1 MLIYLAD
8 LAHTYSTKNE
18 SLMIPLNIGYLKAY
32 ALEKHKDK
40 VEIKLFKD
48 PQKLLEALD
57 DQNPNLMGF
66 ANYGWNSDLNLK
78 IGNYIKSKS
87 PDTTIISGGPNIDE
101 GSESITNFL
110 NLNSYIDY
118 YVTDGGEEP
127 FSEIISWLMNNK
139 KSEIP
144 KNIIYLQKN
153 RVLFNSGR
161 RPLKKES
168 NHISSPY
175 LAGYL
180 DGFLDLN
187 MVPLLETNR
196 GCPFRCSFCAWGMAS
211 HDIVSKLNIDNTIA
225 EIEYIGKR
233 TKVNNWIICDANFGM
248 LKRDVTIAKAIRK
261 VHDKYQYPKTCQMW
275 LSKNT
280 SDRNLEIAKIL
291 GNMIVPTMA
300 IQSMD
305 KTVLENI
312 NRDNISSD
320 TYYKYQKKFH
330 SMGSTTYSDLIV
342 PLPMEKLSTHLDGLR
357 KLFDVGVDIIQNHN
371 MRMLP
376 GCEMN
381 TDETRKKFKFKTKY
395 RLIHGDSGVYKTKN
409 GKDIKSFELEESLR
423 STNTMNE
430 EDLFKLREI
439 HFFIEFTWNLKIYSD
454 LLQIAKNFNINPI
467 DLILNFMENTKKN
480 KKLSLF
486 WRLFNESSKN
496 EWFNNREDAESFFS
510 KKENFAKL
518 VNQEYEKINIQ
529 FAIIILRDYKKT
541 FDEVFLNTIKSYEE
555 IPKNFIDNLST
566 IVFSQFPPL
575 ETGNIKI
582 KSRIDFKDIFNSEK
596 VYETN
601 SNIFEYSFPKN
612 KLQEEVTNIL
622 LKKGTSISKVL
633 NTQAFSIRDLKRN
646 FIIDKNISRNQL
658 N

>member
-8 LAHTYSTKNE
+8 LAHTHSTKNE

-32 ALEKHKDK
+32 ALEQHKDK

-57 DQNPNLMGF
+57 DKNPNLMGF

-78 IGNYIKSKS
+78 IGNYVKSKS
-87 PDTTIISGGPNIDE
+87 PNTTIISGGPNIDE
-101 GSESITNFL
+101 GNESITNFL

-153 RVLFNSGR
+153 GVLFNSGR

-180 DGFLDLN
+180 DEFLDLN

-211 HDIVSKLNIDNTIA
+211 HDIVSKLNIDNTLA

-248 LKRDVTIAKAIRK
+248 LKRDVAIAKAIRE

-291 GNMIVPTMA
+291 GDMIVPTMA

-395 RLIHGDSGVYKTKN
+395 RLIHGDSGVYKTKH
-409 GKDIKSFELEESLR
+409 GQDIKSFELEESLR
-423 STNTMNE
+423 STSTMSE

-454 LLQIAKNFNINPI
+454 LLQIAKNFKINPI

-486 WRLFNESSKN
+486 WSLFNNSSKN
-496 EWFNNREDAESFFS
+496 EWFNSRKEAESFFS
-510 KKENFAKL
+510 KKENFTKL

-541 FDEVFLNTIKSYEE
+541 FDDVFLNTIKSYEE

-575 ETGNIKI
+575 ETGDIKI
-582 KSRIDFKDIFNSEK
+582 KSRVDFKDIFNSEK
-596 VYETN
+596 LYENN
-601 SNIFEYSFPKN
+601 SKIFEYSFPKN
-612 KLQEEVTNIL
+612 KLQEKVTNIL

-646 FIIDKNISRNQL
+646 FIINNNISRNQL

>member
-32 ALEKHKDK
+32 AMEQHKDK
-40 VEIKLFKD
+40 IEIKLFKD
-48 PQKLLEALD
+48 PQKLLLSIGD
-57 DQNPNLMGF
+57 KNPDLVGF
-66 ANYGWNSDLNLK
+66 ANYGWNADLNFK
-78 IGNYIKSKS
+78 VGNYIKSNLPK
-87 PDTTIISGGPNIDE
+87 TTIISGGPNIDE
-101 GSESITNFL
+101 EVVSRIEFL
-110 NLNSYIDY
+110 KSNSYIDY

-127 FSEIISWLMNNK
+127 FSEIVYWLLNNK
-139 KSEIP
+139 KTEIP
-144 KNIIYLQKN
+144 KNIIYLKKDGN
-153 RVLFNSGR
+153 LFNSGR

-180 DGFLDLN
+180 DEFLDLN

-211 HDIVSKLNIDNTIA
+211 HDIVSKLNIDNTLA

-233 TKVNNWIICDANFGM
+233 AKVNNWIICDANFGM
-248 LKRDVTIAKAIRK
+248 LKRDVEIAKAIRS
-261 VHDKYQYPKTCQMW
+261 VHDKYKYPKTCQMW

-291 GNMIVPTMA
+291 GDMIVPTMA

-312 NRDNISSD
+312 NRDNISTE
-320 TYYKYQKKFH
+320 TYYKYQKRFH

-342 PLPMEKLSTHLDGLR
+342 PLPMEKFTTHLDGLR

-381 TDETRKKFKFKTKY
+381 TPETRKKFNFQTKY
-395 RLIHGDSGVYKTKN
+395 RLIHGDSGIYKTKD

-423 STNTMNE
+423 STSTMSE
-430 EDLFKLREI
+430 KDLFKLREI
-439 HFFIEFTWNLKIYSD
+439 HFFIEFAWNLKIYSD
-454 LLQIAKNFNINPI
+454 LLQIAKNFKINQL
-467 DLILNFMENTKKN
+467 DVILDFINNTKKN
-480 KKLSLF
+480 KKLKSF
-486 WRLFNESSKN
+486 WRSFEDASKT
-496 EWFNNREDAESFFS
+496 EWFDNREQAETFFS
-510 KKENFAKL
+510 NRENFNKL

-529 FAIIILRDYKKT
+529 YAIIILRDYKNI

-555 IPKNFIDNLST
+555 IPKNFIENLST

-575 ETGNIKI
+575 ETGDIKI
-582 KSRIDFKDIFNSEK
+582 KSRLDFKDIFDTDKIYEDNSK
-596 VYETN
+596 IYEYT
-601 SNIFEYSFPKN
+601 FPKN
-612 KLQEEVTNIL
+612 KLQKEVTNIL

-633 NTQAFSIRDLKRN
+633 NTQAFSIRDLKRS
-646 FIIDKNISRNQL
+646 FVVDKNININQL

>member
-529 FAIIILRDYKKT
+529 FAIIILRDYKKK

-596 VYETN
+596 AYESN

>member
-180 DGFLDLN
+180 DEFLDLN

-541 FDEVFLNTIKSYEE
+541 FDEVFLNTIKSNEE

>member
-180 DGFLDLN
+180 DEFLDLN